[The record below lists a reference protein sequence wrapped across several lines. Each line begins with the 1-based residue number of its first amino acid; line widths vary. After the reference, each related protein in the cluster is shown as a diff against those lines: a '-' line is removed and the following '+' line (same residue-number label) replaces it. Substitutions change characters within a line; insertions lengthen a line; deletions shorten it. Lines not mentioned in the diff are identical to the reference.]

1 MLTIVDPM
9 IQVKDVNLKYG
20 AKQALF
26 NVNLDIPGKKA
37 TAFIGPSGC
46 GKTTLL
52 RCFNRLNDLID
63 NVTITG
69 SIRIGTQEIS
79 DPTLNVSEL
88 RKRVGM
94 VFQKSNPFPK
104 SIYDNVAYGLR
115 IYGIRELAPGRDRGD
130 GASRA
135 RRSGTR

>member
-1 MLTIVDPM
+1 MDKPI
-9 IQVKDVNLKYG
+9 IQISQGNFWYG

-26 NVNLDIPGKKA
+26 DVNVAIVPHRT

-52 RCFNRLNDLID
+52 RCLNRMNDLI
-63 NVTITG
+63 NGTRVEGLITMDG
-69 SIRIGTQEIS
+69 QNIYAPDVDVI
-79 DPTLNVSEL
+79 EL

-104 SIYDNVAYGLR
+104 SIF
-115 IYGIRELAPGRDRGD
+115 
-130 GASRA
+130 
-135 RRSGTR
+135 